1 MKYTLFFSQIQF
13 DFLPNSE
20 LLIIFWIP
28 FEWFHKILIIK
39 SISN

>member
-20 LLIIFWIP
+20 LLIHF
-28 FEWFHKILIIK
+28 LD
-39 SISN
+39 SIWMVSYNFNNQKHL